1 MASVTNT
8 YARALA
14 DVVFDQHLDPGKTLQ
29 DAQSMAQLV
38 ASSRELREVWEAPS
52 IPDEQK
58 RALLDAIVAREGIAR
73 PVRNFMAVLMDHRRI
88 KFLEPVVTE
97 FEQEL
102 NRRMGFV
109 EAQIVSARVLAEPER
124 SRLEAQVEKLTGH
137 KVRARYTQDGSI
149 LGGAIIKVGST
160 IYDGSVKGQLDRI
173 REAIS
178 S

>member
-29 DAQSMAQLV
+29 DAQSLAQLV

-58 RALLDAIVAREGIAR
+58 RALLDAIVAREGISR

-137 KVRARYTQDGSI
+137 KVRARYTQDRSI

-160 IYDGSVKGQLDRI
+160 IYDGSVKGQLERI

-178 S
+178 A

>member
-1 MASVTNT
+1 
-8 YARALA
+8 
-14 DVVFDQHLDPGKTLQ
+14 
-29 DAQSMAQLV
+29 
-38 ASSRELREVWEAPS
+38 
-52 IPDEQK
+52 
-58 RALLDAIVAREGIAR
+58 
-73 PVRNFMAVLMDHRRI
+73 MAVLMDHRRI
-88 KFLEPVVTE
+88 KFLDPVVTE

-124 SRLEAQVEKLTGH
+124 SSLEAQVEKLTGH

-160 IYDGSVKGQLDRI
+160 IYDGSVKGQLERI

>member
-1 MASVTNT
+1 
-8 YARALA
+8 
-14 DVVFDQHLDPGKTLQ
+14 
-29 DAQSMAQLV
+29 
-38 ASSRELREVWEAPS
+38 
-52 IPDEQK
+52 
-58 RALLDAIVAREGIAR
+58 
-73 PVRNFMAVLMDHRRI
+73 
-88 KFLEPVVTE
+88 
-97 FEQEL
+97 
-102 NRRMGFV
+102 MGFV

-149 LGGAIIKVGST
+149 LGGAIVKVGST